1 MTLFNELIET
11 SPLRASLYN
20 NRAQLFQMLNKP
32 DDAMS
37 DLNQAI
43 QHCVLSRKVA
53 SQAYAQRAVLYRVQ
67 GDNDAARLDF
77 EKAASF
83 GNAWAKRMA
92 VQLNPYAALC
102 NQMLA
107 QAMKELSEPA
117 AKPSAQ
123 PSAQPK
129 E

>member
-1 MTLFNELIET
+1 MAILNQLIEA

-20 NRAQLFQMLNKP
+20 NRAQLFQMERKP
-32 DDAMS
+32 EQAMA

-43 QHCVLSRKVA
+43 QHCDIPRKVA
-53 SQAYAQRAVLYRVQ
+53 SQAYAQRGVLYRVQ
-67 GDNDAARLDF
+67 GNDEAARSDF
-77 EKAASF
+77 EKAASY

-92 VQLNPYAALC
+92 VKLNPYAALC

-107 QAMKELSEPA
+107 QAMKELTEPA
-117 AKPSAQ
+117 PPVAQAK
-123 PSAQPK
+123 